1 MYRQADAPTECAEV
15 LEFVHTSMPCIADW
29 QSKTASCKGQKVC
42 LSMAVEGKVEQK
54 IEIFIVV
61 CDLQTH
67 KYCQYLSLIFLV

>member
-1 MYRQADAPTECAEV
+1 
-15 LEFVHTSMPCIADW
+15 
-29 QSKTASCKGQKVC
+29 
-42 LSMAVEGKVEQK
+42 MAVEGKVEQK